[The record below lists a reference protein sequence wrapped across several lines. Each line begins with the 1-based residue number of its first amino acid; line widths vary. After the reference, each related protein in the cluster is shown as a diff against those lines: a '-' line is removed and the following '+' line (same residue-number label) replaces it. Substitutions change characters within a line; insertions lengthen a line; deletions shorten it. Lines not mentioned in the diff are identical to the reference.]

1 MFYFLDTLTD
11 IGIFRL
17 FLILK
22 IALNIIFIVV
32 PLMLIILVI
41 KDLVEIVLKPDNNKT
56 NLKRI
61 ATRTISALTIFLL
74 PTIISYAFTL
84 IEDFDSSKI
93 SYYYNNASTEKIG
106 ALNVLYNEEQK
117 ASLIQNR
124 IEGQELLLK
133 KQIKEQQERDFY
145 KNNQISE
152 PSTGMGP
159 SSTTGGG
166 TPSGGTSTGESSGG
180 GNSSGGSSNTTPGI
194 NSTGNFSNISS
205 GNGTVDASC
214 GKRAQ
219 TQTLTYNGQELGQ
232 DASITIKKG
241 ETARIQVKVTDRCG
255 ENQLLTRTTADGQ
268 SGWRNYLSASSYPF
282 VNRHDSSTFIDSD
295 TYEWVITGN
304 KTTKDEVILSQTSFQ
319 KTSNFDEIKS
329 MVRLHVNVVE

>member
-1 MFYFLDTLTD
+1 MFYFLDTLTE

-22 IALNIIFIVV
+22 IALNIIFIVI

-41 KDLVEIVLKPDNNKT
+41 KDLIEIVLKPDNNKT

-61 ATRTISALTIFLL
+61 ITRAISALTIFLL
-74 PTIISYAFTL
+74 PTIINYAFTL
-84 IEDFDSSKI
+84 IEDFDGSKI
-93 SYYYNNASTEKIG
+93 SYYYNNSSTEKIG

-117 ASLIQNR
+117 AALVQNR
-124 IEGQELLLK
+124 IEGQELLLQ

-145 KNNQISE
+145 KNNQTPK
-152 PSTGMGP
+152 PSTGTETNG
-159 SSTTGGG
+159 STGGG
-166 TPSGGTSTGESSGG
+166 IPSNGGSTEGSGGESSY
-180 GNSSGGSSNTTPGI
+180 GGSSNTTPGI

-205 GNGTVDASC
+205 GNGTVDSSC
-214 GKRAQ
+214 GRRAQ

-232 DASITIKKG
+232 DASITLRKG

-282 VNRHDSSTFIDSD
+282 VNRNDSSTFIDSD

-304 KTTKDEVILSQTSFQ
+304 ETTKDEIILSQTSFQ